1 MYDLSDFCLFFNITK
16 KKNPKRNKTKQ
27 NIVNVSL
34 QDNRI
39 TGKSCLYFLN
49 KILFWSILKEICIY
63 WVKFI

>member
-1 MYDLSDFCLFFNITK
+1 MNTCTIFPIFVYSLTLQK

-49 KILFWSILKEICIY
+49 KISFWSILK
-63 WVKFI
+63 

>member
-16 KKNPKRNKTKQ
+16 KKKTQKRNKTKQ

-49 KILFWSILKEICIY
+49 KISF
-63 WVKFI
+63 

>member
-16 KKNPKRNKTKQ
+16 KKPQKRNKTKQ

-34 QDNRI
+34 QDNKI

-49 KILFWSILKEICIY
+49 KISF
-63 WVKFI
+63 